1 VSEKVLGIINV
12 FRTIFFGRG
21 TVLEELYLTAD
32 MVIVAR
38 IGGGSLLIWPLATW
52 FRAGKKEEKLAEF
65 SVGELLKADK
75 NNFAIFNSEIRK
87 VELKKHGLG
96 AEINIITNEKK
107 YEWYVRGIP
116 GKKNAKIE
124 DYEKILELV
133 FPDKLSVSK

>member
-1 VSEKVLGIINV
+1 VSERVLGIISV
-12 FRTIFFGRG
+12 FRRFFGRG

-52 FRAGKKEEKLAEF
+52 FRVGKKEEKLAEL
-65 SVGELLKADK
+65 SVEELLKADK
-75 NNFAIFNSEIRK
+75 NNFAIYNSEIRK
-87 VELKKHGLG
+87 VELKKHGLEV
-96 AEINIITNEKK
+96 EINIITNEKK
-107 YEWYVRGIP
+107 YEWHVRGSP
-116 GKKNAKIE
+116 RKKNAKIE